1 MDNAVALVE
10 ANLRINGYFTVAEDP
25 IKESLQRRLN
35 RIEGQVRGID
45 RMIDEARYCIDILQQ
60 IQAIKSALA
69 RVEDVVLKDHA
80 ATRVNSA
87 MSWWNSWPR

>member
-45 RMIDEARYCIDILQQ
+45 RMIDEARYCIDIHGQGEKVDDKEKLRLTACVANNR
-60 IQAIKSALA
+60 I
-69 RVEDVVLKDHA
+69 A
-80 ATRVNSA
+80 ADIAAGGGCKGR
-87 MSWWNSWPR
+87 